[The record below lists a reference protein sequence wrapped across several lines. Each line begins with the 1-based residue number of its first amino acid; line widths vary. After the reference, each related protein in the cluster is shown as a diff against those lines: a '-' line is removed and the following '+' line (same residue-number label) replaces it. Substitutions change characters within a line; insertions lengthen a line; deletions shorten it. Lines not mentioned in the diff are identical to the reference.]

1 MKSPSVSASVLRTGG
16 APARFQE
23 TDVVQVPGA
32 ARRAAAFRRMR
43 DARSSEVA
51 EDYVELVGDL
61 IAETGSARLT
71 DLADC
76 LGVAPA
82 TAAKA
87 LQRLQRDGLVE
98 TRPYRSITLTPAGE
112 AIAEAS
118 RERHRIV
125 HEFLIA
131 LGVSEETAEGD
142 TEGIEHHVSP
152 ETLTLF
158 EAMTKRLRKGG

>member
-1 MKSPSVSASVLRTGG
+1 M
-16 APARFQE
+16 E
-23 TDVVQVPGA
+23 TAVVQVPGA

-61 IAETGSARLT
+61 IAEIGQARLT

-82 TAAKA
+82 TAAKV
-87 LQRLQRDGLVE
+87 LQRLQRDGLVD
-98 TRPYRSITLTPAGE
+98 TRPYRSITLTDAGE
-112 AIAEAS
+112 RMADAS

-125 HEFLIA
+125 HEFLLA
-131 LGVSEETAEGD
+131 LGVTGETAEAD
-142 TEGIEHHVSP
+142 AEGIEHHVSP
-152 ETLTLF
+152 ETLRLF
-158 EAMTKRLRKGG
+158 QAMTDRLRQTG

>member
-1 MKSPSVSASVLRTGG
+1 M
-16 APARFQE
+16 
-23 TDVVQVPGA
+23 VQVPGA

-98 TRPYRSITLTPAGE
+98 TKPYRSIALTPAGE
-112 AIAEAS
+112 TMAAAS

-131 LGVSEETAEGD
+131 LGVTGETAEAD
-142 TEGIEHHVSP
+142 AEGIEHHVSP
-152 ETLTLF
+152 ETLALF
-158 EAMTKRLRKGG
+158 EDMTKRLRDAG

>member
-1 MKSPSVSASVLRTGG
+1 M
-16 APARFQE
+16 
-23 TDVVQVPGA
+23 VQVPGA

-61 IAETGSARLT
+61 IVETGSARLT

-98 TRPYRSITLTPAGE
+98 TKPYRSITLTAAGE
-112 AIAEAS
+112 AMAEAS

-131 LGVSEETAEGD
+131 LGVSGENAEAD
-142 TEGIEHHVSP
+142 AEGIEHHVSP

-158 EAMTKRLRKGG
+158 ERMTKRLRDAG

>member
-1 MKSPSVSASVLRTGG
+1 M
-16 APARFQE
+16 E
-23 TDVVQVPGA
+23 TAVVQVPGA

-61 IAETGSARLT
+61 IAETGQARLT

-82 TAAKA
+82 TAAKV
-87 LQRLQRDGLVE
+87 LQRLQRDGLID
-98 TRPYRSITLTPAGE
+98 TRPYRSITLTEAGE
-112 AIAEAS
+112 RMADAS

-125 HEFLIA
+125 HEFLLA
-131 LGVSEETAEGD
+131 LGVSPEVAEGD

-152 ETLTLF
+152 ETLSLF
-158 EAMTKRLRKGG
+158 QAMTDRLRRPG

>member
-1 MKSPSVSASVLRTGG
+1 MNSGPSSVRVPSRGM
-16 APARFQE
+16 ACAIQE

-61 IAETGSARLT
+61 IAEMGSARLT

-98 TRPYRSITLTPAGE
+98 TKPYRSITLTEAGE
-112 AIAEAS
+112 TMAAAS

-131 LGVSEETAEGD
+131 LGVSGETAEAD
-142 TEGIEHHVSP
+142 AEGIEHHVSP

-158 EAMTKRLRKGG
+158 EAMTKRLAKGG

>member
-1 MKSPSVSASVLRTGG
+1 M
-16 APARFQE
+16 E
-23 TDVVQVPGA
+23 TTVVQVPGA

-61 IAETGSARLT
+61 IAETGQARLT

-82 TAAKA
+82 TAAKV

-98 TRPYRSITLTPAGE
+98 TRPYRSITLTDAGE
-112 AIAEAS
+112 RMADAS

-125 HEFLIA
+125 HEFLLA
-131 LGVSEETAEGD
+131 LGVSPEIAEGD

-152 ETLTLF
+152 ETLSLF
-158 EAMTKRLRKGG
+158 QTMTERLRQAG